1 MSKQVV
7 IVRMEG
13 KREKGRPW
21 KDGPD
26 KAEEDPKLEGI
37 RN

>member
-1 MSKQVV
+1 MPKQAV

-13 KREKGRPW
+13 KRKKGTPW

-26 KAEEDPKLEGI
+26 KFEEDMKVKGT